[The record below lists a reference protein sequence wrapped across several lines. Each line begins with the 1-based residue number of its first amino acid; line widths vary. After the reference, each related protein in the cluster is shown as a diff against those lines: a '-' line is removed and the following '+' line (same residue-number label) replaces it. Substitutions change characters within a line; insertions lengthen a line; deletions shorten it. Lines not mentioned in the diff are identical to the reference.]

1 MKNKEQ
7 NYEVSKINQQDSQE
21 NNTPK
26 DELSIYN
33 LIDNVKKENEK
44 MNIKKNRQK
53 NALNNYLEFLSTI
66 MLSVILYVICISI
79 AQIPLVEVIDLE
91 LPLIIIFTIVL
102 TKITQKSE
110 IIPYGIF
117 FVIMC
122 VVFMFNPSYAFFLAM
137 SLVSVMI
144 VRCIEKIHTNEYD
157 YRV

>member
-1 MKNKEQ
+1 MENEEQ

-26 DELSIYN
+26 DDLSIYN

-44 MNIKKNRQK
+44 MNIEKNRQ
-53 NALNNYLEFLSTI
+53 NNSLNNYLEFLSTI

-91 LPLIIIFTIVL
+91 LPLVIIFTIVL

-110 IIPYGIF
+110 MIPYVIF

-144 VRCIEKIHTNEYD
+144 VRCVEKIHTNEYD